1 MKALTNHENTS
12 YQRLQVPERL
22 KFFLSD
28 LAIEELLEQHTRL
41 SYPKDAPIFLQGAP
55 ADVAFYVIGGLV
67 KIYCPKGDGNR
78 VLLQLAGPGDVL
90 GHIDLVE
97 SGRRRTQVFEAQAFT
112 RCTLA
117 LFTREHLRK
126 SAEMLER
133 DSLVRG
139 IELINTAWS
148 AIAQWYA
155 VFLGLSL
162 KERLEAVFRE
172 LATRFGVREKR
183 GILLLPELSHMDF
196 AEMIQSSRPMVSR
209 LIAQMINDGVLGRR
223 GRQYI
228 VTGRLLLDEEVLQG
242 EARSSGHTA
251 SRPGGHGTDAFTSR
265 ISALANGA
273 VLKRS
278 QTTGV

>member
-1 MKALTNHENTS
+1 M
-12 YQRLQVPERL
+12 
-22 KFFLSD
+22 D
-28 LAIEELLEQHTRL
+28 ELLKHHTRL
-41 SYPKDAPIFLQGAP
+41 DYPKDAPIFLQGAP
-55 ADVAFYVIGGLV
+55 ADVTFYVLNGLV
-67 KIYCPKGDGNR
+67 KVYCPKGDGNR
-78 VLLQLAGPGDVL
+78 VLLQLAGPGDIL
-90 GHIDLVE
+90 GYIDSIGSE
-97 SGRRRTQVFEAQAFT
+97 RRRTQVFEAQALT

-117 LFTREHLRK
+117 LLTREHLRK